1 MQMIASRII
10 PFLDVQSLAPGNAL
24 EALFRDEK
32 GFILYLSDGAATRGS
47 AGRGIVLE
55 LMKSKGLPDA
65 RSTQDHRLFH
75 NDRFDRTPARNY
87 RN

>member
-32 GFILYLSDGAATRGS
+32 GFILYLSDGAPSSNRQE
-47 AGRGIVLE
+47 RLIRLE
-55 LMKSKGLPDA
+55 VREALVWLHEAP
-65 RSTQDHRLFH
+65 QDGASFW
-75 NDRFDRTPARNY
+75 N
-87 RN
+87 